1 MAGLIIA
8 PRARIFKGHDWV
20 YGSEVLKVFGNPRP
34 GDVIALKDGRDRYLG
49 SAMFN
54 DRSQIVARRFSRR
67 KQDLDRDFFAR
78 RLGQAFMLRE
88 RLLPGE
94 ELMRLVW
101 SESDGLP
108 GLIIDRY
115 KDVLVVQTLTM
126 AMRLRLGLI
135 IDLLADLAHPRG
147 IVVRND
153 SPMLAA
159 EGIEQEVY
167 MAMGGEPEPFEAVGR
182 GGTRFLVDLGSG
194 QKTGLYLDQM
204 QNYLEV
210 ARLAQGR
217 RVLDCFSNQG
227 GFALACARAGAA
239 SVTAVDVSQEAVA
252 AVRRNAELNGVSV
265 EAVAENAFDFLKRE
279 SALVRDG
286 AEPRWDLVILDP
298 PSFTRNK
305 KSLNDAMRGYKE
317 IHLRTMKMLPV
328 GGILSTFCCSHHA
341 SAELFRASIA
351 DAAVDAPATLRL
363 LATHGQGADHPVLL
377 NIPETEYLKGFSF
390 ELIPGR

>member
-34 GDVIALKDGRDRYLG
+34 GDVVALKDSRDRYLG

-67 KQDLDRDFFAR
+67 KQDLDREFFAR
-78 RLGQAFMLRE
+78 RIGQSMLLRE

-108 GLIIDRY
+108 GLIVDRY
-115 KDVLVVQTLTM
+115 KDVLVVQTLTV
-126 AMRLRLGLI
+126 AMQKRLGLI
-135 IDLLADLAHPRG
+135 VDLLGDLMHPRA

-159 EGIEQEVY
+159 EGIEQEVFV
-167 MAMGGEPEPFEAVGR
+167 AAGEEPAPFEATGR
-182 GGTRFLVDLGSG
+182 GGVRFQIDLQSG

-210 ARLAQGR
+210 ARWARGR

-227 GFALACARAGAA
+227 GFALACARAGAV
-239 SVTAVDVSQEAVA
+239 SVTAVDVSEEAVA
-252 AVRRNAELNGVSV
+252 AVRRNAELNGVAV
-265 EAVAENAFDFLKRE
+265 DAVAENAFDFLKRE
-279 SALVRDG
+279 SSQVRDG
-286 AEPRWDLVILDP
+286 GEPKWDLVILDP

-317 IHLRTMKMLPV
+317 IHLRAMKMLPV
-328 GGILSTFCCSHHA
+328 GGVLSTFCCSHHA
-341 SAELFRASIA
+341 SSELFRESIA
-351 DAAVDAPATLRL
+351 SAAVDAPATLRL
-363 LATHGQGADHPVLL
+363 LQMHGQGADHPVLL